1 MSGFEYLLVVL
12 GIINLFSFGVMGFD
26 KRRSRRRNGDR
37 RTPEGVLFLWA
48 VLFGSVGIYLGM
60 FAWRHKVNKWYFQV
74 GIPAIFVQ
82 SVATIYLLQNFVLN

>member
-74 GIPAIFVQ
+74 GFQ
-82 SVATIYLLQNFVLN
+82 LYLHSLWRPSICYRTLC